1 PHRGTWHR
9 LRCCSRLRCPA
20 GPLTCSWSRVT
31 FRMLGQRC
39 SGCALAGLVSSHRG
53 DMMIRKLIA
62 IGAALF
68 ALMFIAPAAQAV
80 HCENVSRP
88 VDTSHAT
95 AVVLDIGTV
104 YVQGNWVV
112 LPFEPDVWI
121 FVPPG
126 TLTII
131 VVADQVTPAGHTG
144 NYI

>member
-1 PHRGTWHR
+1 
-9 LRCCSRLRCPA
+9 
-20 GPLTCSWSRVT
+20 
-31 FRMLGQRC
+31 
-39 SGCALAGLVSSHRG
+39 
-53 DMMIRKLIA
+53 
-62 IGAALF
+62 GAALF

-131 VVADQVTPAGHTG
+131 GVADQVTPAGHTG
-144 NYI
+144 NYMNGEAVALLANMCAGNGLALDNRQTDHGIQVACF